1 MSWSAIPKSIGC
13 VAYVA
18 DVAPRA
24 VLVARDDVG
33 TFIRVVEL
41 ACAQDGEVCSH
52 NQPCYRDYTIEG
64 EFYTSVGSVDI
75 LSNDSNS
82 TPLPATPS
90 ATIVDG
96 RRYDGGISYVHSFV
110 VGTKSLA
117 VANLSGDTL
126 SLVIDGTSGNQT
138 AYIPP
143 YGSFAVEL
151 ASAMVAGNSMMI
163 QGEGNP
169 VSVIVNTSGYI

>member
-1 MSWSAIPKSIGC
+1 MSWSAISGHVGR

-18 DVAPRA
+18 EVAPRA
-24 VLVARDDVG
+24 ILVARDDVG

-41 ACAQDGEVCSH
+41 ACAPDDEVCSH
-52 NQPCYRDYTIEG
+52 NQPCYRDYTLEG
-64 EFYTSVGSVDI
+64 EFYTSVGSVNV
-75 LSNDSNS
+75 LSNNSSS
-82 TPLPATPS
+82 TPLPVAPS

-96 RRYDGGISYVHSFV
+96 HRYDGGISYVHNFV
-110 VGTKSLA
+110 AGTTSLS

-126 SLVIDGTSGNQT
+126 SLVIAGTSGNQT

-143 YGSFAVEL
+143 YGSFAIEL
-151 ASAMVAGNSMMI
+151 ASAMAAGNSMMI
-163 QGEGNP
+163 QGVGNP